1 MKRAITIITLITFLS
16 SLIILS
22 SCRREDS
29 LDANQDRIYTSY
41 ELSYD
46 ENEDVTTVKV
56 VFRLGGILSSKLK
69 LSDGSNVTFNGQ
81 EVSYNLFYANYQNE
95 IPGFVDEGTFV
106 FTDLNGLSFTNTVSF
121 NSISFPSEMGE
132 ITKGSDY
139 EIEWLGGAI
148 TANESVSISIDGPLE
163 TDSHSISESQVGS
176 TSATFTGSKTSDFST
191 GASIL
196 TMTRSYYTSVL
207 NAPSAGG
214 KISTTYKTSNAGVT
228 VVE

>member
-81 EVSYNLFYANYQNE
+81 EVSYNIFYANYQND
-95 IPGFVDEGTFV
+95 IPGFVNEGTFV
-106 FTDLNGLSFTNTVSF
+106 FTDLNGLSFTNAISF
-121 NSISFPSEMGE
+121 NSIAFPSEMGE
-132 ITKGSDY
+132 ITKGTAY
-139 EIEWLGGAI
+139 EIEWLGESVSE
-148 TANESVSISIDGPLE
+148 NESVSISIDGPLE
-163 TDSHSISESQVGS
+163 SDSYSISESLVGYN
-176 TSATFTGSKTSDFST
+176 SATFTGTKTATFST

-214 KISTTYKTSNAGVT
+214 KISTEYKAPNSGVT